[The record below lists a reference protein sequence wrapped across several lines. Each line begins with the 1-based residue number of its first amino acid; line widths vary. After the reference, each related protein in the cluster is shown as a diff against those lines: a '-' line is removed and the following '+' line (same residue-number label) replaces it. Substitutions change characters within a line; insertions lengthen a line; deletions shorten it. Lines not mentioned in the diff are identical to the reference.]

1 MFLHPKFVANSNRYV
16 ENGPEDRNPSFK
28 HGFAGRSEVAGGIL
42 RYSTTSP
49 APVKPVVDFPATAA
63 AQHMARIAKVGN

>member
-1 MFLHPKFVANSNRYV
+1 MYLSLKTVAATNRYV

-28 HGFAGRSEVAGGIL
+28 HDFRGRVEHRGGIL

-49 APVKPVVDFPATAA
+49 VKVLPKVNPAA
-63 AQHMARIAKVGN
+63 ALIRGIAQAGN